1 MHERGEELGR
11 RVRMQKTDVSFDV
24 IYFFK
29 KKKKKKKKYH
39 KRVYIYFF
47 KRHKLHQSVLFFLGN
62 GDRDC

>member
-1 MHERGEELGR
+1 MRERSEELGR

-29 KKKKKKKKYH
+29 KKKCH
-39 KRVYIYFF
+39 KRVYIFF
-47 KRHKLHQSVLFFLGN
+47 SKRHKLHQSVLFFLGN